1 MITEDRVEKSIRYM
15 AESDE
20 PFAYAHAKAKAT
32 EKEEKI
38 VKAVAFIHAKRFSTQ
53 PFFP

>member
-20 PFAYAHAKAKAT
+20 PYAYAHAKAKAI
-32 EKEEKI
+32 EKEE
-38 VKAVAFIHAKRFSTQ
+38 RL
-53 PFFP
+53 